1 MQQTLS
7 GCGFCDSP
15 PGAEMGE
22 AHTWGKDER
31 VTHPICVDCAV
42 QERPDPEEHDHHAC
56 DGCGLVVDA
65 LAASP
70 ALPPAASGTFG
81 PAQLTRF
88 RVNSTISRGR
98 CSCVGDVVPAG
109 PRRTGR
115 EISSHT
121 LSSSRLTRWSV
132 PQRPFT

>member
-88 RVNSTISRGR
+88 RVELGHLEGPLQLCGR
-98 CSCVGDVVPAG
+98 CSPGGPATYWTRDFESHVV
-109 PRRTGR
+109 
-115 EISSHT
+115 E
-121 LSSSRLTRWSV
+121 
-132 PQRPFT
+132 